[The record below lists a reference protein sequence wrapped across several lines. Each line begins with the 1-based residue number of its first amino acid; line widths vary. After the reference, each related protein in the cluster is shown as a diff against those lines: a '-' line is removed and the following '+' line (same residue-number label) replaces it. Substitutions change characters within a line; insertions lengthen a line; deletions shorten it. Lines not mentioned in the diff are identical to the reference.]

1 MVEKDSQYIFIYRAL
16 FEYWRDWRSTMSNLS
31 RDGLSADIEQG
42 LEERESSAEWNQKHG
57 GFFFD

>member
-1 MVEKDSQYIFIYRAL
+1 
-16 FEYWRDWRSTMSNLS
+16 MSNLS